1 LPIEDGVK
9 PRVIARLLD
18 ESDHPYDFFIG
29 EAAEC
34 PPIPRVGERVLYRS
48 GIGEVTE
55 VLYVYEDIPISDS
68 YRIAVR
74 LKQVA

>member
-1 LPIEDGVK
+1 MK

-18 ESDHPYDFFIG
+18 ESDNPYDFFIG
-29 EAAEC
+29 EASEC
-34 PPIPRVGERVLYRS
+34 PPIPRVGERVLYRC

-55 VLYVYEDIPISDS
+55 VLYVFEDIPVSDS

-74 LKQVA
+74 LKLVA

>member
-1 LPIEDGVK
+1 MT

-18 ESDHPYDFFIG
+18 EADNPYDFFIG
-29 EAAEC
+29 DAAEC
-34 PPIPRVGERVLYRS
+34 PPIPRVGERVLYRF

-55 VLYVYEDIPISDS
+55 VLYVYEDADPSDS

-74 LKQVA
+74 LKLVA